1 MTVTRQMPS
10 THQTPSTPPT
20 RVVLVDDHPLFRRGL
35 AELLSEGG
43 LFEVVA
49 DFDDG
54 TDLLDALPTLAP
66 ELVIVDWQMPQLDG
80 LTLMRHLKQR
90 DATLKVVL
98 LTASDDSRHLLDAIQ
113 QGADG
118 YLMKDTDPERIL
130 ERLQAVIDGKLG
142 LEEETLL
149 LLARRLQQDHRQR
162 EQHSQAQTHKQ
173 QHKQEQEQT
182 EALPAVANPPAGHTL
197 DGAAALDRP
206 TTPDWPTAA
215 DWPKAPDWPTAPEWY
230 EGLTE
235 RERDTLKWIG
245 RGLSNKLIARELGIS
260 DSTVK
265 VYVKNL
271 LRKLNLHSR
280 LELAAWVYA
289 HPLTPASD
297 ASRALAEDATGAEQ
311 DTTRAKKESLQ

>member
-1 MTVTRQMPS
+1 
-10 THQTPSTPPT
+10 
-20 RVVLVDDHPLFRRGL
+20 VLVDDHPLFRRGL

-54 TDLLDALPTLAP
+54 TDLLDALSTLAP

-130 ERLQAVIDGKLG
+130 ERLQAVVDGKLG

-173 QHKQEQEQT
+173 QHKQQQEREQT
-182 EALPAVANPPAGHTL
+182 EAPPAAAKPPAGSTL
-197 DGAAALDRP
+197 DGAAALDR
-206 TTPDWPTAA
+206 
-215 DWPKAPDWPTAPEWY
+215 PTAPEWY

-311 DTTRAKKESLQ
+311 DTTRAKKESLR

>member
-1 MTVTRQMPS
+1 M
-10 THQTPSTPPT
+10 
-20 RVVLVDDHPLFRRGL
+20 VLVDDHPLFRRGL

-54 TDLLDALPTLAP
+54 AHLLERLPTLAP

-90 DATLKVVL
+90 DAALKVVL

-118 YLMKDTDPERIL
+118 YLMKDTAPERIL

-162 EQHSQAQTHKQ
+162 SAREHAPPEGGVPTPSSAMPLI
-173 QHKQEQEQT
+173 
-182 EALPAVANPPAGHTL
+182 EAT
-197 DGAAALDRP
+197 DAALADGMAEAE
-206 TTPDWPTAA
+206 TA
-215 DWPKAPDWPTAPEWY
+215 DWHR
-230 EGLTE
+230 GLTE

-271 LRKLNLHSR
+271 LRKLDLHSR

-289 HPLTPASD
+289 HPLTLARD
-297 ASRALAEDATGAEQ
+297 ASRAPAEDATSAKEAM
-311 DTTRAKKESLQ
+311 TRAEKESLR

>member
-1 MTVTRQMPS
+1 MTATRQTPSSPS
-10 THQTPSTPPT
+10 THPTRHTLPT

-54 TDLLDALPTLAP
+54 AHLLERLPALAP

-90 DATLKVVL
+90 DAALKVVL

-118 YLMKDTDPERIL
+118 YLMKDTAPERIL

-162 EQHSQAQTHKQ
+162 SAREHAPLEGGVPTPGSAVPL
-173 QHKQEQEQT
+173 T
-182 EALPAVANPPAGHTL
+182 EAK
-197 DGAAALDRP
+197 DAALTDGMAEAE
-206 TTPDWPTAA
+206 TA
-215 DWPKAPDWPTAPEWY
+215 DWHR
-230 EGLTE
+230 GLTE

-271 LRKLNLHSR
+271 LRKLDLHSR

-289 HPLTPASD
+289 HPLTPARD
-297 ASRALAEDATGAEQ
+297 ASRAPAEDATSAKEAM
-311 DTTRAKKESLQ
+311 TRAEKESLR

>member
-130 ERLQAVIDGKLG
+130 ERLQAVVDGKLG

-182 EALPAVANPPAGHTL
+182 EALPTVANPPAGSTL

-206 TTPDWPTAA
+206 TTADWPT
-215 DWPKAPDWPTAPEWY
+215 TPEWY

-297 ASRALAEDATGAEQ
+297 ASRAPAADATGAET
-311 DTTRAKKESLQ
+311 DTARAEKESQR

>member
-1 MTVTRQMPS
+1 MTATR
-10 THQTPSTPPT
+10 QTPSTHPTRQTLPT

-49 DFDDG
+49 DCDDG
-54 TDLLDALPTLAP
+54 AHLLERLPALAP

-90 DATLKVVL
+90 DAALKVVL

-118 YLMKDTDPERIL
+118 YLMKDTAPERIL

-162 EQHSQAQTHKQ
+162 SAREHAPPEGGVPTPGPGAPLI
-173 QHKQEQEQT
+173 
-182 EALPAVANPPAGHTL
+182 EAK
-197 DGAAALDRP
+197 DAALADGMAEAE
-206 TTPDWPTAA
+206 TA
-215 DWPKAPDWPTAPEWY
+215 DWHR
-230 EGLTE
+230 GLTE

-271 LRKLNLHSR
+271 LRKLDLHSR

-289 HPLTPASD
+289 HPLTLARD
-297 ASRALAEDATGAEQ
+297 ASRAPAEDATSAKEAM
-311 DTTRAKKESLQ
+311 TRAEKESLR

>member
-10 THQTPSTPPT
+10 THQT

-130 ERLQAVIDGKLG
+130 ERLQAVVDGKLG

-162 EQHSQAQTHKQ
+162 EQHSQAQTQKQ
-173 QHKQEQEQT
+173 QHKQEQEREQT
-182 EALPAVANPPAGHTL
+182 EAPPAAANPPAGSTL
-197 DGAAALDRP
+197 DGAAALNRP
-206 TTPDWPTAA
+206 TTPDRPTTA
-215 DWPKAPDWPTAPEWY
+215 DWPTTPDWY

-289 HPLTPASD
+289 HPLTPVSD
-297 ASRALAEDATGAEQ
+297 ASRAPAADATGAEQ
-311 DTTRAKKESLQ
+311 DTTRAEKESLR

>member
-1 MTVTRQMPS
+1 MTATR
-10 THQTPSTPPT
+10 QTPSTHPTHQTLPT

-49 DFDDG
+49 DLDDG
-54 TDLLDALPTLAP
+54 AHLLERLPALAP

-90 DATLKVVL
+90 DAALKVVL

-118 YLMKDTDPERIL
+118 YLMKDTAPERIL

-162 EQHSQAQTHKQ
+162 SAREHAPPEGGVPTPGSAMPLI
-173 QHKQEQEQT
+173 
-182 EALPAVANPPAGHTL
+182 EAA
-197 DGAAALDRP
+197 DAALADGMAEAE
-206 TTPDWPTAA
+206 TA
-215 DWPKAPDWPTAPEWY
+215 DWHR
-230 EGLTE
+230 GLTE

-271 LRKLNLHSR
+271 LRKLDLHSR

-289 HPLTPASD
+289 HPLTPARD
-297 ASRALAEDATGAEQ
+297 ASRAPAEDATSAKEAM
-311 DTTRAKKESLQ
+311 TRAEKESLR

>member
-1 MTVTRQMPS
+1 MTVTRQSSS
-10 THQTPSTPPT
+10 THQMPSTPPT

-54 TDLLDALPTLAP
+54 TDLLDALPTLSP

-90 DATLKVVL
+90 DAALKVVL

-130 ERLQAVIDGKLG
+130 ERLQAVVDGKLG

-162 EQHSQAQTHKQ
+162 EEHSPAYT
-173 QHKQEQEQT
+173 HKQEQERKQA
-182 EALPAVANPPAGHTL
+182 EALPAAANVPAGSTP
-197 DGAAALDRP
+197 DGAPTLDRP
-206 TTPDWPTAA
+206 TTTDWPATA
-215 DWPKAPDWPTAPEWY
+215 DWY

-297 ASRALAEDATGAEQ
+297 GSRAPARDAESAKEAM
-311 DTTRAKKESLQ
+311 TRAEKESLR

>member
-1 MTVTRQMPS
+1 MTASRYETA
-10 THQTPSTPPT
+10 T

-35 AELLSEGG
+35 GELLNDAGR
-43 LFEVVA
+43 FEVVA

-54 TDLLDALPTLAP
+54 TDLLEALATLAP
-66 ELVIVDWQMPQLDG
+66 ELVVVDWQMPNIDG

-90 DATLKVVL
+90 DASLKVVL

-118 YLMKDTDPERIL
+118 YLLKDTDPERIL
-130 ERLQAVIDGKLG
+130 ERLQAVVDGKLG
-142 LEEETLL
+142 LEEETML

-162 EQHSQAQTHKQ
+162 ESHSSEGKQTPAQ
-173 QHKQEQEQT
+173 QED
-182 EALPAVANPPAGHTL
+182 EARLTTSHDTDPAFSPDDLSASLPS
-197 DGAAALDRP
+197 GAASSEAGEP
-206 TTPDWPTAA
+206 AWHS
-215 DWPKAPDWPTAPEWY
+215 
-230 EGLTE
+230 GLTE

-271 LRKLNLHSR
+271 LRKLHLHSR

-289 HPLTPASD
+289 HPLNVPSD
-297 ASRALAEDATGAEQ
+297 ASRQRAESTPSAPE
-311 DTTRAKKESLQ
+311 ESLR

>member
-1 MTVTRQMPS
+1 MTATRQTSS
-10 THQTPSTPPT
+10 THPTRQTLPT

-54 TDLLDALPTLAP
+54 AHLLERLPALAP

-90 DATLKVVL
+90 DAALKVVL
-98 LTASDDSRHLLDAIQ
+98 LTASNDSRHLLDAIQ

-118 YLMKDTDPERIL
+118 YLMKDTAPERIL

-162 EQHSQAQTHKQ
+162 SAREHAPPEGGVPTPSSAMPL
-173 QHKQEQEQT
+173 T
-182 EALPAVANPPAGHTL
+182 EAK
-197 DGAAALDRP
+197 DAALTDGMAEAE
-206 TTPDWPTAA
+206 TA
-215 DWPKAPDWPTAPEWY
+215 DWHC
-230 EGLTE
+230 GLTE

-271 LRKLNLHSR
+271 LRKLDLHSR

-289 HPLTPASD
+289 HPLTPARD
-297 ASRALAEDATGAEQ
+297 ASRAPAEDATSAKEAM
-311 DTTRAKKESLQ
+311 TRAEKESLR

>member
-54 TDLLDALPTLAP
+54 TDLLDALSTLAP

-130 ERLQAVIDGKLG
+130 ERLQAVVDGKLG

-173 QHKQEQEQT
+173 QHKQEQEREQA
-182 EALPAVANPPAGHTL
+182 EAPPAAAKPSAGSTL

-206 TTPDWPTAA
+206 TTPDRHTTPEL
-215 DWPKAPDWPTAPEWY
+215 PKAPEWY

-297 ASRALAEDATGAEQ
+297 ASRAPAADATGAEQ
-311 DTTRAKKESLQ
+311 DTARAEKESLR

>member
-10 THQTPSTPPT
+10 THQTPST

-35 AELLSEGG
+35 AELLGEGG

-130 ERLQAVIDGKLG
+130 ERLQAVVDGKLG

-182 EALPAVANPPAGHTL
+182 EAPPTVANPPAGSTL

-206 TTPDWPTAA
+206 TTPDRPTAA

-297 ASRALAEDATGAEQ
+297 ASRAPAEDATGAET
-311 DTTRAKKESLQ
+311 DTPRAEKESLR

>member
-1 MTVTRQMPS
+1 MPATTKTSSTSRTR
-10 THQTPSTPPT
+10 PT

-35 AELLSEGG
+35 AELLSESG

-49 DFDDG
+49 DFDEG
-54 TDLLDALPTLAP
+54 NDLLEALPTLAP

-90 DATLKVVL
+90 DAILKVVL

-130 ERLQAVIDGKLG
+130 ERLQAVVDGKLG

-162 EQHSQAQTHKQ
+162 ERHSHAPTHIHQ
-173 QHKQEQEQT
+173 QEQEQERKQA
-182 EALPAVANPPAGHTL
+182 EALPAAANPLADSTH
-197 DGAAALDRP
+197 DGPLALDRATSVDRP
-206 TTPDWPTAA
+206 RAVDRPTAT
-215 DWPKAPDWPTAPEWY
+215 DWY

-297 ASRALAEDATGAEQ
+297 ASREAAEEATDPAQG
-311 DTTRAKKESLQ
+311 TTRAEQESLR

>member
-1 MTVTRQMPS
+1 MTVTRQTSS
-10 THQTPSTPPT
+10 TPPAPPT

-173 QHKQEQEQT
+173 EQEQT
-182 EALPAVANPPAGHTL
+182 EAPPATAKPPAGSTL

-206 TTPDWPTAA
+206 TTA
-215 DWPKAPDWPTAPEWY
+215 DWSTTPELSKAPEWY

-297 ASRALAEDATGAEQ
+297 ASRAPAEDATGAETG
-311 DTTRAKKESLQ
+311 TTQAEKESLR

>member
-54 TDLLDALPTLAP
+54 TDLLDALSTLAP

-130 ERLQAVIDGKLG
+130 ERLQAVVDGKLG

-162 EQHSQAQTHKQ
+162 EQHSQAQTNKQ

-182 EALPAVANPPAGHTL
+182 EALPTVANPPAGSTL

-206 TTPDWPTAA
+206 TTPDWHTA
-215 DWPKAPDWPTAPEWY
+215 PELPTAPEWY

-297 ASRALAEDATGAEQ
+297 ASRAPAEDATGAET
-311 DTTRAKKESLQ
+311 DTNRAEKESLR

>member
-1 MTVTRQMPS
+1 MTATR
-10 THQTPSTPPT
+10 QTPSTHPTRQTLPT

-54 TDLLDALPTLAP
+54 AHLLERLPALAP

-90 DATLKVVL
+90 DAALKVVL

-118 YLMKDTDPERIL
+118 YLMKDTAPERIL

-162 EQHSQAQTHKQ
+162 SAREHAPPEGGVPTPSSAMPLI
-173 QHKQEQEQT
+173 
-182 EALPAVANPPAGHTL
+182 EAT
-197 DGAAALDRP
+197 DAALADGMAEAE
-206 TTPDWPTAA
+206 TA
-215 DWPKAPDWPTAPEWY
+215 DWHR
-230 EGLTE
+230 GLTE

-271 LRKLNLHSR
+271 LRKLDLHSR

-289 HPLTPASD
+289 HPLTPARD
-297 ASRALAEDATGAEQ
+297 ASRAPAEDATSAKEAM
-311 DTTRAKKESLQ
+311 TRAEKESLR

>member
-1 MTVTRQMPS
+1 MTATR
-10 THQTPSTPPT
+10 QTPSTHPTRQTLPT

-54 TDLLDALPTLAP
+54 AHLLERLPALAP

-90 DATLKVVL
+90 DAALKVVL

-118 YLMKDTDPERIL
+118 YLMKDTAPERIL

-162 EQHSQAQTHKQ
+162 SAREHAPPEGGVPTPGSAMPLI
-173 QHKQEQEQT
+173 
-182 EALPAVANPPAGHTL
+182 EAA
-197 DGAAALDRP
+197 DAALADGMAEAE
-206 TTPDWPTAA
+206 TA
-215 DWPKAPDWPTAPEWY
+215 DWHR
-230 EGLTE
+230 GLTE

-271 LRKLNLHSR
+271 LRKLDLHSR

-289 HPLTPASD
+289 HPLTPARD
-297 ASRALAEDATGAEQ
+297 ASRAPAEDATSAKEAM
-311 DTTRAKKESLQ
+311 TRAEKESLR